1 MKDMKIYLGADHR
14 GFSLKEAL
22 KRALIRDG
30 YGVEDVGA
38 FVQDPNDDYPDFAYA
53 VAQKV
58 AKTPEENRGVLIC
71 GSGMGM
77 DVVANK
83 VKGIRATVAYSKE
96 SAAHAR
102 TNDDINIITLAG
114 DVLDFNEAMEIVTI
128 FLTTQFSGETRHLR
142 RLNKIKEIEAKH
154 LK

>member
-1 MKDMKIYLGADHR
+1 MMLMKLYLGADHR
-14 GFSLKEAL
+14 GFVLKEAL
-22 KRALIRDG
+22 KRALMQNG
-30 YGVEDVGA
+30 YDVEDVGA
-38 FVQDPNDDYPDFAYA
+38 FAQDSNDDYPDFAYA
-53 VAQKV
+53 AAKKV
-58 AKTPEENRGVLIC
+58 AEDPNERKGVLIC
-71 GSGMGM
+71 GSAMGM

-114 DVLDFNEAMEIVTI
+114 DVVDFNEAMEIVTI
-128 FLTTQFSGETRHLR
+128 FLTTLFSGETRHLR

>member
-77 DVVANK
+77 DVVSFDEA
-83 VKGIRATVAYSKE
+83 VK
-96 SAAHAR
+96 
-102 TNDDINIITLAG
+102 IT
-114 DVLDFNEAMEIVTI
+114 DVFLKTPFSNEE
-128 FLTTQFSGETRHLR
+128 RHLR
-142 RLNKIKEIEAKH
+142 RLEKITKIEEENFK
-154 LK
+154 

>member
-22 KRALIRDG
+22 KPALIRDG

-53 VAQKV
+53 VARRV
-58 AKTPEENRGVLIC
+58 AEDTQNYRGVLIC
-71 GSGMGM
+71 GSAAGM

-83 VKGIRATVAYSKE
+83 VKGIRATVVSSRD
-96 SAAHAR
+96 SAIHAR
-102 TNDDINIITLAG
+102 TDDDINIVALAG
-114 DVLDFNEAMEIVTI
+114 DVLSFD
-128 FLTTQFSGETRHLR
+128 
-142 RLNKIKEIEAKH
+142 
-154 LK
+154 

>member
-1 MKDMKIYLGADHR
+1 MLMKLYLGADHR
-14 GFSLKEAL
+14 GFVLKEAL
-22 KRALIRDG
+22 KRALMQNG
-30 YGVEDVGA
+30 YDVEDVGA
-38 FVQDPNDDYPDFAYA
+38 FAQDSNDDYPDFAYA
-53 VAQKV
+53 AAKKV
-58 AKTPEENRGVLIC
+58 AEDPNERKGVLIC
-71 GSGMGM
+71 GSAMGM

-114 DVLDFNEAMEIVTI
+114 DVVDFNEAMEIVTI
-128 FLTTQFSGETRHLR
+128 FLTTLFSGETRHLR

>member
-1 MKDMKIYLGADHR
+1 MKIYLGADHR

-114 DVLDFNEAMEIVTI
+114 DVLSFDEAVKITDVFLKTPFSNEE
-128 FLTTQFSGETRHLR
+128 RHLR
-142 RLNKIKEIEAKH
+142 RLEKITKIEEENFK
-154 LK
+154 